1 MLRKDKS
8 PERKANLSQ
17 LDAKFARVI
26 GRVQQQVE
34 MGLEQIARRH
44 LSLVGYPAYL
54 IKELR
59 IVLPDPSDVFTKRK
73 LEIDQNK
80 AAVVQAV
87 VATGLFPK
95 STIYKEFYDMT
106 DQEIQHTLE
115 ELAQEKEEDAAK
127 EVENNAAMAQGEEDV
142 SQAGS
147 DLDMD
152 REQQGKDADAMRD
165 EGGKQADHDRAK
177 ELQKENINVKVT
189 ETLTK
194 LKKKILN
201 ESGDKGKKLVSLDR
215 ILSRNTRNTQR
226 KG

>member
-1 MLRKDKS
+1 
-8 PERKANLSQ
+8 
-17 LDAKFARVI
+17 
-26 GRVQQQVE
+26 
-34 MGLEQIARRH
+34 
-44 LSLVGYPAYL
+44 
-54 IKELR
+54 
-59 IVLPDPSDVFTKRK
+59 
-73 LEIDQNK
+73 
-80 AAVVQAV
+80 
-87 VATGLFPK
+87 
-95 STIYKEFYDMT
+95 MT